1 MPQADAKSPSSLS
14 MEDTSSHGHIEK
26 LKAALFWKFGISTS
40 SLAMQVLLFA
50 SGYFPEPFLPAP
62 RRTSRMFTGH
72 ECGYIDRHLIQKYS
86 SMFSPNPPS
95 SANAQANESV
105 NRSWSQAPTLTPS
118 KFEQIRLE
126 EQLFSPASHV
136 SAQLHQ
142 DRIEKLSFSSTSPLS
157 AEFERNRLEAHF
169 FPQSLLASA
178 RLLPDQ
184 VAERPFSPPSP
195 VNEVIPPGRRS
206 FQIPQPLP
214 RPFDALYTEHS
225 YLLDC
230 LQIEK
235 CKATELLRSIAPLE
249 ERPMQ
254 NDEPSSKRKRVKK
267 RLRWLRHRVDE
278 ITRQEKRILR
288 RVRQVTLEIQMR
300 ERCTQIESERRQ
312 CEVELYSGFHSMQQ
326 IPLHAESP
334 VFQPQGYQM
343 PYTPW
348 PTENWPQWQSHDD
361 QEGCEGNYR
370 LAAAGKYFLHS
381 SEHATKCF
389 PSDKRSPDDITTTA
403 GPSPDQRGSRRCSL
417 MHRSSSLNDAVEQ
430 LEVFSTNTTA
440 ASGSQVKRL
449 SLPSLAILLTS
460 GMNIS
465 ELTPEEKDVGIHNI
479 FKNRDQ
485 EPGS

>member
-1 MPQADAKSPSSLS
+1 MLQADAKFPALCQWNIRAVMDILKRQKRPYFGSSESQLPVLPCKS
-14 MEDTSSHGHIEK
+14 Y
-26 LKAALFWKFGISTS
+26 
-40 SLAMQVLLFA
+40 SLPLW
-50 SGYFPEPFLPAP
+50 YFPERFLPAP

-86 SMFSPNPPS
+86 SMFSPNSPS

-105 NRSWSQAPTLTPS
+105 NCSWSQAPTLAPF
-118 KFEQIRLE
+118 KFDQIRLE
-126 EQLFSPASHV
+126 EQLFSPASYV
-136 SAQLHQ
+136 NAQLHQ
-142 DRIEKLSFSSTSPLS
+142 NHIEKLLFSPTSPLS
-157 AEFERNRLEAHF
+157 AEFERNRLEDHF
-169 FPQSLLASA
+169 FPQSLPASA
-178 RLLPDQ
+178 QLLPDQ
-184 VAERPFSPPSP
+184 VAESPFSPPSP
-195 VNEVIPPGRRS
+195 VNEAMPPGRRGFLIS
-206 FQIPQPLP
+206 QPLP
-214 RPFDALYTEHS
+214 RPFDTLYTERS

-230 LQIEK
+230 LQIEN

-249 ERPMQ
+249 ERLMQ
-254 NDEPSSKRKRVKK
+254 NDEPASERKRVKK
-267 RLRWLRHRVDE
+267 RLRWLRHRLDE

-288 RVRQVTLEIQMR
+288 RVGQVTFEIQMR
-300 ERCTQIESERRQ
+300 RCTQIESERRQ
-312 CEVELYSGFHSMQQ
+312 REVELHSGFHGMQQ
-326 IPLHAESP
+326 IPLRAESP

-348 PTENWPQWQSHDD
+348 LTENWPQWQSRDG

-381 SEHATKCF
+381 SELATKCF

-417 MHRSSSLNDAVEQ
+417 MHRSSSLNDAAEQ

-440 ASGSQVKRL
+440 ASGPQVKRL
-449 SLPSLAILLTS
+449 SLPSLAVLLTS

-465 ELTPEEKDVGIHNI
+465 ELTPEKKDVSIHKN